1 MGIRFSTNASVHN
14 NLTSMKHP
22 AAAVLAMLVMLR
34 IVTTKM
40 KMKMKMKMKPTTT
53 FEMIRWKIVV
63 SNQ

>member
-1 MGIRFSTNASVHN
+1 
-14 NLTSMKHP
+14 MKHP

-40 KMKMKMKMKPTTT
+40 KMKMKMKPTTT